1 MDLILMLFRQNSKF
15 KSVRTSPPRNKRGGP
30 RPMRPPVPPPMPA
43 VPNSD
48 TLFDESVIVY
58 PIHTDQ
64 CTPSFLGEDHTSYC
78 TTV

>member
-1 MDLILMLFRQNSKF
+1 
-15 KSVRTSPPRNKRGGP
+15 
-30 RPMRPPVPPPMPA
+30 MRPPVPPPMPA